1 MRSRGARP
9 ELRSRQR
16 LLGRSFVPEK
26 GRGGRCES
34 GGQRPWPDPA
44 PLRLQAPRL
53 PGQGLRRCFSNSDSS
68 SKNSNQQVC
77 GGVQGRLEVAASR
90 SAASALILPP
100 PPLPPGTLPA
110 SNLTLGR
117 EPRGCDPPNRQE
129 RDCSRRVSETLT
141 IQNGRPA
148 PPELGRLDR
157 LPALAPRANR
167 CSSWRVRGRNLPP
180 DPIFSG
186 LPWEMIRGKL
196 GLGWLSRFPGN
207 FSAKETASSRVAMIL
222 NVFVKHRAQS
232 REE

>member
-1 MRSRGARP
+1 MLFFGPPPGRVMRSEGARP
-9 ELRSRQR
+9 KLRSRQR
-16 LLGRSFVPEK
+16 LLGRSSVTEK
-26 GRGGRCES
+26 ARGHCERD
-34 GGQRPWPDPA
+34 GQRPWPDPA

-129 RDCSRRVSETLT
+129 RDCSPRVPETLT
-141 IQNGRPA
+141 IQNGRDAPPALGLLDPPPFASASGQSLLELESKRAEPA
-148 PPELGRLDR
+148 PRPCLLRVTMRDDSREAESRL
-157 LPALAPRANR
+157 AFTF
-167 CSSWRVRGRNLPP
+167 C
-180 DPIFSG
+180 
-186 LPWEMIRGKL
+186 WEFLSQQRKQPHL
-196 GLGWLSRFPGN
+196 GL
-207 FSAKETASSRVAMIL
+207 
-222 NVFVKHRAQS
+222 Q
-232 REE
+232 